1 MIPWTVAHQAP
12 LSMEFSRILDWVTV
26 PSPGD
31 LPNPGIDP
39 RSPALQA
46 DSLPTES
53 PGKPMLLKAPELIN
67 GKFGPSRAQTLKL
80 FLVAHAAASLVLLS
94 EGSN

>member
-1 MIPWTVAHQAP
+1 MDCSPPGSSVHGILPAKILEWVA
-12 LSMEFSRILDWVTV
+12 I

-46 DSLPTES
+46 DTLQAE
-53 PGKPMLLKAPELIN
+53 PGGTI
-67 GKFGPSRAQTLKL
+67 L
-80 FLVAHAAASLVLLS
+80 FSH
-94 EGSN
+94 